1 VPEKASIKPGEE
13 IPTTRCDR
21 PDIPEFVIN
30 IPVSAVFYNP
40 PSASLPAGL
49 NIDPAANFTVDLFD
63 VQQKVLDNQRS

>member
-1 VPEKASIKPGEE
+1 MPEKAPINPSKE
-13 IPTTRCDR
+13 IPTTGCDR

-49 NIDPAANFTVDLFD
+49 NIDPAANFTIDLFD
-63 VQQKVLDNQRS
+63 VQQKVLNKQRN